1 MTDNDVVLRLG
12 DAHVTNRE
20 AMAPTDLDERAFE
33 LAVLKTPI
41 EGLET
46 FEERVFLLYTQI
58 LNSRSTIRRHNE
70 HVRKRQGGL

>member
-1 MTDNDVVLRLG
+1 MTDNEVVLKLG

-20 AMAPTDLDERAFE
+20 ATAPTDIDERAFE
-33 LAVLKTPI
+33 LAVLKTSI

-58 LNSRSTIRRHNE
+58 LTARSTIRRHNE
-70 HVRKRQGGL
+70 QLRRRQGGV

>member
-1 MTDNDVVLRLG
+1 MAEDDVVTTLG
-12 DAHVTNRE
+12 DAHVTKRSTT
-20 AMAPTDLDERAFE
+20 APSDLDERAFE

-58 LNSRSTIRRHNE
+58 LSARSTIRQHNAQI
-70 HVRKRQGGL
+70 RKRQEGV